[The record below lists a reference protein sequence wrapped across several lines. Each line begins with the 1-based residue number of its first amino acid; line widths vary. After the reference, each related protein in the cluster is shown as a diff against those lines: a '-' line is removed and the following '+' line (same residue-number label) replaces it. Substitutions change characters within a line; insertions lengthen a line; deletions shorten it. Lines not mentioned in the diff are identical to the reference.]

1 MNSITHRGIREAI
14 RERIVAGEWKLGEL
28 IPGEM
33 DFADEYRCSRT
44 TVNRALQALADEGIV
59 ERKRKGGTRVRPLPA
74 PQAQLKIPIIREQV
88 ESRGGAYST
97 RVLHRDARTP
107 PKDIAARLG
116 LGSQDRCAYVET
128 LHLSDARAF
137 VFERRWVNLS
147 TVPDFADA
155 DLSATSANEWL
166 IRTVPFTRGDVSL
179 TATRADDGIADA
191 LGIEPDA
198 ALFTMERTTWLDEKS
213 VTATALFYAPGY
225 SLDFAI

>member
-1 MNSITHRGIREAI
+1 MNSITHRGIRKAI

-28 IPGEM
+28 IPGEI
-33 DFADEYRCSRT
+33 DFADEYGCSRS

-59 ERKRKGGTRVRPLPA
+59 ERKRKGGTRIRPLPA

-97 RVLHRDARTP
+97 HVLHRDARTP
-107 PKDIAARLG
+107 PTDIIARLG
-116 LGSQDRCAYVET
+116 LGEQDRCAYVAT
-128 LHLSDARAF
+128 LHLADARPF

-147 TVPDFADA
+147 TVPEFEDA
-155 DLSATSANEWL
+155 DLLATSANEWL

-179 TATRADDGIADA
+179 TATRADDGLAEV
-191 LGIEPDA
+191 LGIAPDA